1 MSRLSQQPSGRV
13 LAAIFVLP
21 LLILVGVTMAV
32 IVADLN
38 VGDVTRDPV
47 TILDGHPLVGA
58 LSAFGVILWWFT
70 VSVCLFTFALARS
83 LGMSRSVRLFLLT
96 SGLFTL
102 LLAIDDQFLIH
113 DDLASRYLGMR
124 EREVMAIYL
133 VIAALYVVVNRAVIR
148 RSEWIIL
155 AAALTFFASSIAFD
169 YLVQLTMTSSES
181 LGMGLDWGML
191 IEDGLKLMGIAGW
204 SAYLLRYSYFAVTR
218 EDATLAANAGG
229 A

>member
-1 MSRLSQQPSGRV
+1 MIRLSQQPSLRV
-13 LAAIFVLP
+13 LAAIFVIP
-21 LLILVGVTMAV
+21 LLILVGVTIVV
-32 IVADLN
+32 IVGDLN

-47 TILDGHPLVGA
+47 TILGGYPLVGA

-70 VSVCLFTFALARS
+70 FSVCLFTFALARS
-83 LGMSRSVRLFLLT
+83 LGRSRSVRLFLLT

-133 VIAALYVVVNRAVIR
+133 LIAALYVVVNRAVIR

-155 AAALTFFASSIAFD
+155 GAALVFFASSIAFD
-169 YLVQLTMTSSES
+169 YLVQMTMTSSES
-181 LGMGLDWGML
+181 LGMGLDWAML

-204 SAYLLRYSYFAVTR
+204 SAYLLRFSYFAVTR
-218 EDATLAANAGG
+218 EDATLRADAGG

>member
-1 MSRLSQQPSGRV
+1 MIRLSHQPSVRV
-13 LAAIFVLP
+13 LAAIFALP
-21 LLILVGVTMAV
+21 LVILVGVTIVV

-47 TILDGHPLVGA
+47 TILGGYPLVGA
-58 LSAFGVILWWFT
+58 QSAFGVILWWFT

-83 LGMSRSVRLFLLT
+83 LGRSRSVRLFLLT

-133 VIAALYVVVNRAVIR
+133 LIAALYVIVNRAVIR

-155 AAALTFFASSIAFD
+155 AAALVFFGSSIAFD
-169 YLVQLTMTSSES
+169 YLVQMTMTSSES

-218 EDATLAANAGG
+218 EDATPTANAGG

>member
-1 MSRLSQQPSGRV
+1 M
-13 LAAIFVLP
+13 
-21 LLILVGVTMAV
+21 VGVTVVV

-47 TILDGHPLVGA
+47 TILDAHPLVGA

-133 VIAALYVVVNRAVIR
+133 LIAALYVIVNRAVIR

-155 AAALTFFASSIAFD
+155 AAALVFFGSSIAFD
-169 YLVQLTMTSSES
+169 YLVQMTMTSSES
-181 LGMGLDWGML
+181 IGIGLDWGML

-204 SAYLLRYSYFAVTR
+204 SAYLLRFSYFAVTR
-218 EDATLAANAGG
+218 EDGTHAANAGG
-229 A
+229 T